1 MGWTGLADP
10 CRDRLASM
18 DANGPRALPA
28 ASVNVA
34 PAVRREACGWL
45 AGWLAGRAC
54 LPGTIVSPVDGK
66 AAEMINAVQAAA
78 FPWPALV

>member
-1 MGWTGLADP
+1 MWWTGLADP
-10 CRDRLASM
+10 RRGRLASM
-18 DANGPRALPA
+18 DASRPRALPA
-28 ASVNVA
+28 ASVNVV
-34 PAVRREACGWL
+34 PAVRREAC
-45 AGWLAGRAC
+45 GWLAGRAC